1 MPGPTKQEPLV
12 EQAVDDVSGDR
23 LLGGAVARR
32 RAGLAALE
40 QPRLDG
46 HAEIAVEPRRDRPRA
61 QGVLVDVHH
70 LGLDRRA
77 DAALG
82 DEQRQ
87 PAGGARVDGEDGR
100 VHLHP
105 GRDAEHRHP
114 VAHGLEHVDGRSVA
128 AREEQ
133 EVDPVVHHGRR
144 GRPRVRRRRLG
155 AERPDHTGDE
165 PGRRRLLLAHRAR
178 VGDELHVG

>member
-46 HAEIAVEPRRDRPRA
+46 HAEIAVEPRRDRARA
-61 QGVLVDVHH
+61 QRVLVDVHH
-70 LGLDRRA
+70 LGLDRRG

-87 PAGGARVDGEDGR
+87 PAGASAG
-100 VHLHP
+100 
-105 GRDAEHRHP
+105 
-114 VAHGLEHVDGRSVA
+114 
-128 AREEQ
+128 
-133 EVDPVVHHGRR
+133 
-144 GRPRVRRRRLG
+144 
-155 AERPDHTGDE
+155 
-165 PGRRRLLLAHRAR
+165 
-178 VGDELHVG
+178 